1 MIYLNNA
8 KNLIFCFFILDKIQ
22 FQIMSD
28 KITLI
33 VLAAGMG
40 SRFGGLK
47 QMEPLG
53 PNGETLLD
61 YSVFD
66 AYHAGFRKVVFV
78 IRDFFAD
85 EFKEKI
91 GSRVKT
97 FMEVEYVYQDV
108 NIEIEGVDIGEREKP
123 WGTNHAVLVCKD
135 VVNEPFAVI
144 NSDDYYGKDG
154 FTKVAN
160 FLKNEVSPERYA
172 LIGYILKNTL
182 SDSGTVNRGVCKTD
196 SNQNLVSVEEVLK
209 IKRQED
215 GKVIRQDKGTE
226 LHEDSIVS
234 MNFWGFHPTYFR
246 RLEQGF
252 HDFVRNNKD
261 NPTAEYYIPVLIDEM
276 INNGEITL
284 SVIPSHDNWYGV
296 TYIED
301 AERVRRAFVSLHK
314 AGVYPKT
321 LEV

>member
-1 MIYLNNA
+1 
-8 KNLIFCFFILDKIQ
+8 
-22 FQIMSD
+22 MSD

-61 YSVFD
+61 YSVYD
-66 AYHAGFRKVVFV
+66 AYHAGFSKVVFV

-91 GSRVKT
+91 GSRVES
-97 FMEVEYVYQDV
+97 FMEVEYVFQDV
-108 NIEIEGVDIGEREKP
+108 NIEIPGIDIVERKKP

-135 VVNEPFAVI
+135 AVHEPFAVI

-154 FTKVAN
+154 FSKVAK
-160 FLKNEVSPERYA
+160 FLQEEVSPERYA
-172 LIGYILKNTL
+172 MIGYILKNTL
-182 SDSGTVNRGVCKTD
+182 SDSGTVNRGVCETD
-196 SNQNLVSVEEVLK
+196 ENQNLVSVEEVLK
-209 IKRQED
+209 IKRQQD
-215 GKVIRQDKGTE
+215 GKVIRQDKGSE
-226 LHEDSIVS
+226 LSENAIVS
-234 MNFWGFHPTYFR
+234 MNFWGFDPTYFD
-246 RLEQGF
+246 RLEKGF
-252 HDFVRNNKD
+252 HEFVRQNKD

-276 INNGEITL
+276 IDNGEITL
-284 SVIPSHDNWYGV
+284 SVIPSHDSWYGV

-301 AERVRRAFVSLHK
+301 ADRVRKAFTSLHEK
-314 AGVYPKT
+314 EVYPQT
-321 LEV
+321 LKV

>member
-1 MIYLNNA
+1 
-8 KNLIFCFFILDKIQ
+8 
-22 FQIMSD
+22 MSD
-28 KITLI
+28 KITLV

-61 YSVFD
+61 YSVYD
-66 AYHAGFRKVVFV
+66 AYHAGFSKVVFV

-91 GSRVKT
+91 GKRVEA
-97 FMEVEYVYQDV
+97 FMEVEYVFQDV
-108 NIEIEGVDIGEREKP
+108 NIEVPGVDITEREKP
-123 WGTNHAVLVCKD
+123 WGTNHAVLVCKEA
-135 VVNEPFAVI
+135 VNEPFAVI

-154 FTKVAN
+154 FKKVAD
-160 FLKNEVSPERYA
+160 FLKTEVSPQRYA

-182 SDSGTVNRGVCKTD
+182 SDSGTVNRGVCETD
-196 SNQNLVSVEEVLK
+196 SADNLVAVEEVLK
-209 IKRQED
+209 IKRQDD

-226 LHEDSIVS
+226 LDEDAIVS
-234 MNFWGFHPTYFR
+234 MNFWGFDPTYFDH
-246 RLEQGF
+246 LEKGF
-252 HDFVRNNKD
+252 HEFVRKNKD

-276 INNGEITL
+276 INEGEITL

-296 TYIED
+296 TYVED
-301 AERVRRAFVSLHK
+301 ADRVRAAFSKMHET
-314 AGVYPKT
+314 GVYPET

>member
-1 MIYLNNA
+1 MV
-8 KNLIFCFFILDKIQ
+8 
-22 FQIMSD
+22 D
-28 KITLI
+28 KITLV

-66 AYHAGFRKVVFV
+66 AYNAGFRKVVFV

-85 EFKEKI
+85 EFKQQI
-91 GSRVKT
+91 GSKIEE
-97 FMEVEYVYQDV
+97 FMEVEYVFQEV
-108 NIEIEGVDIGEREKP
+108 NIQVEGANIVDREKP

-135 VVNEPFAVI
+135 VVHEPFAVI

-154 FTKVAN
+154 FVKAAN
-160 FLKNEVSPERYA
+160 FLKNKVSPEKYC

-196 SNQNLVSVEEVLK
+196 AESNLVSIEEVLK
-209 IKRQED
+209 IARD
-215 GKVIRQDKGTE
+215 DSGAVIRQDKGTE
-226 LHEDSIVS
+226 LPEDSVVS
-234 MNFWGFHPTYFR
+234 MNFWGFDPSYFD

-252 HDFVRNNKD
+252 HDFVRANQD
-261 NPTAEYYIPVLIDEM
+261 NPKAEYYIPVLIDEM
-276 INNGEITL
+276 INNKEIEL
-284 SVIPSHDNWYGV
+284 NVIASHDSWYGV
-296 TYIED
+296 TYKED
-301 AERVRRAFVSLHK
+301 ADRVKQAFKDLHVK
-314 AGVYPKT
+314 GAYPET
-321 LEV
+321 LQIQ